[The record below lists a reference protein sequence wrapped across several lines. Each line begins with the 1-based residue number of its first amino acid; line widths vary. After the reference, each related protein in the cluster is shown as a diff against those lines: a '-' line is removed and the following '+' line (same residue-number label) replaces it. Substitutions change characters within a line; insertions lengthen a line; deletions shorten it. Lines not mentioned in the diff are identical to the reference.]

1 MRTPFNGN
9 YKITQKFG
17 NNPSYY
23 KQFGFAGHEGV
34 DWGTPNGTP
43 ILSSAKGVVVRR
55 NDVKSGAYGVY
66 LVVWHK
72 ELSLA
77 TWYCHLQ
84 ENKVSIGDNVTE
96 GQVIALSNNT
106 GNTSGPHLHFNLCRT
121 NSNGTRINQDNGY
134 KGFIDPLPFL
144 KEGENNMDPEII
156 KRADAFV
163 AVCSALGKPV
173 DKDIVIADIKR
184 LLTLEDK
191 LRERDADLDKKRAE
205 LEALSLKLEG
215 IEKDKEALIK
225 ENVVL
230 DNQVFQQQRR
240 LSELTADLVQTKK
253 EVDELK
259 EHVPA
264 EMSASELLFKFLK
277 KLIGRR

>member
-1 MRTPFNGN
+1 MTFQQFLTKWNGK
-9 YKITQKFG
+9 YLEV
-17 NNPSYY
+17 
-23 KQFGFAGHEGV
+23 AGSANAKNQCVDLANGYIRDVLGLPIIEWTNAQDFPKKAGPAYDYILNSPTNIPKEG
-34 DWGTPNGTP
+34 D
-43 ILSSAKGVVVRR
+43 I
-55 NDVKSGAYGVY
+55 
-66 LVVWHK
+66 VVWK
-72 ELSLA
+72 SA
-77 TWYCHLQ
+77 
-84 ENKVSIGDNVTE
+84 DNVGHIAVFIEGNANSFKSFDQNYPLGSPCHIQGHTYANVLGWLRPKKGTE
-96 GQVIALSNNT
+96 M
-106 GNTSGPHLHFNLCRT
+106 
-121 NSNGTRINQDNGY
+121 
-134 KGFIDPLPFL
+134 
-144 KEGENNMDPEII
+144 EPEII

-215 IEKDKEALIK
+215 IEKDKESLIK
-225 ENVVL
+225 QNVVL

>member
-1 MRTPFNGN
+1 MTLQQFLTKWNGKYCEVAGSANAVNQCVDLANAYIRDVLGLPIIEWTNAQDFPKKAGPAYDYILNTPTGVPKEGDIVVWKSADNVGHIAVFIEGN
-9 YKITQKFG
+9 ASSFKSFDQNY
-17 NNPSYY
+17 PL
-23 KQFGFAGHEGV
+23 
-34 DWGTPNGTP
+34 GTPCHVQGHTYANVMGW
-43 ILSSAKGVVVRR
+43 LRKKGQ
-55 NDVKSGAYGVY
+55 A
-66 LVVWHK
+66 
-72 ELSLA
+72 
-77 TWYCHLQ
+77 
-84 ENKVSIGDNVTE
+84 
-96 GQVIALSNNT
+96 
-106 GNTSGPHLHFNLCRT
+106 
-121 NSNGTRINQDNGY
+121 
-134 KGFIDPLPFL
+134 
-144 KEGENNMDPEII
+144 MDPEII